1 MYPKFCTTN
10 ATISRKFSLRTYNE
24 KMIKLPL
31 FKLYAHITN
40 IIEIS
45 SVVSRESD
53 LKRKNIFF
61 FEETFVGIN

>member
-45 SVVSRESD
+45 SVVSR
-53 LKRKNIFF
+53 
-61 FEETFVGIN
+61 